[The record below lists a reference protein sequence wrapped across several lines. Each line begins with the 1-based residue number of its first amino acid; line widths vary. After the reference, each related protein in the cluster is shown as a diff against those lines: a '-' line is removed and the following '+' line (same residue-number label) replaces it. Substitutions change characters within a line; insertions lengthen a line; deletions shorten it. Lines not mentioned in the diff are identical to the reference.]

1 MRPEFF
7 NAPSINSA
15 PASAASL
22 VLNAGY
28 RQVGAASRAAGKLL
42 ALGLEKALMRKACC
56 PRRRAGNG

>member
-7 NAPSINSA
+7 NAPSINS
-15 PASAASL
+15 ASAASL

-56 PRRRAGNG
+56 LRRRAGNG